1 MIEVAADRLMA
12 LHGQTLTGT
21 TVPVLP
27 VNGEPAAAPAS
38 GPASGLDQAKEVV
51 ASAPW

>member
-12 LHGQTLTGT
+12 LHGQTLTGM

-38 GPASGLDQAKEVV
+38 GLDQAKEVEVV